1 MNFLVDNIFL
11 LQQPPLSR
19 ILILDQSMQE
29 IRPGLN
35 QLFSVNVVGWKEGIV
50 LVLLPMMEFAEID
63 SQVFQLT
70 SI

>member
-1 MNFLVDNIFL
+1 
-11 LQQPPLSR
+11 
-19 ILILDQSMQE
+19 MQE
-29 IRPGLN
+29 TRPDLN
-35 QLFSVNVVGWKEGIV
+35 QLFSVNVVGWNEGIV